1 MKLSDFAQMWD
12 CSNDFTFAF
21 YYDRVSDEV
30 IVITEEDIRH
40 AENFETEEEV
50 ADLSEV
56 DREQV
61 MLGWEAIY
69 GGERLVVLPENK
81 TQETYELMK
90 AFAHNLEAEAREVVL
105 QLIRG
110 KGAFGRFDYAIDRFD
125 VRQEWYDFRD
135 AGYERIMKEWCDRC
149 DIPYEESDLERKIG
163 RRADHRSKEP
173 VTKSELS
180 TEEEIN
186 YNILNFIRTIHLN
199 GQDFIE
205 SEYNSAFFG
214 ELPMTF
220 KKKSGQVVGII
231 TATVDGEVNRY
242 VFNENGYED
251 LDELLML

>member
-12 CSNDFTFAF
+12 CTNDFTFAS

-40 AENFETEEEV
+40 AESFETEEEF

-56 DREQV
+56 AREQV
-61 MLGWEAIY
+61 MLGWEAIN
-69 GGERLVVLPENK
+69 GGDRLVILPENK

-90 AFAHNLEAEAREVVL
+90 AFAHNLGAEAREIVL

-135 AGYERIMKEWCDRC
+135 AGYERIMKEWCEHC
-149 DIPYEESDLERKIG
+149 DIPYEKNELEGQRG
-163 RRADHRSKEP
+163 KERLNR
-173 VTKSELS
+173 VAFTV
-180 TEEEIN
+180 EEEIDL
-186 YNILNFIRTIHLN
+186 NIINFIHAIHLN
-199 GQDFIE
+199 GQDFME
-205 SEYNSAFFG
+205 SEYGSAFFG

-220 KKKSGQVVGII
+220 KKKSGQVVGMI
-231 TATVDGEVNRY
+231 TATVDGEVKRY